1 MSAIAAT
8 RVCISLYRQV
18 HIAFLSTELLTVVGY
33 VAIQLSSRFCVKL
46 CKNYVTPVA
55 LLFSPE

>member
-18 HIAFLSTELLTVVGY
+18 HIAFLSTELLVVGY
-33 VAIQLSSRFCVKL
+33 VALQLSFCVKL
-46 CKNYVTPVA
+46 CNNYITPVA

>member
-18 HIAFLSTELLTVVGY
+18 HIAFLSTELLVVGH
-33 VAIQLSSRFCVKL
+33 VALQLSSRFCVKL